1 MCISSNSVNQAQDL
15 MSVTKIEDFPNSLIP
30 TEHPVPCPS
39 VYLLTDE
46 ENGRHPP
53 ERVVAHGSEGP
64 AGAAA
69 RPARVVQTRQ
79 LLLHEGCSRE
89 QASKKYFLFV
99 SYKNPPKKTMEDPL
113 YKAVYNGVLPAAAHL
128 LPV

>member
-1 MCISSNSVNQAQDL
+1 MRRKKCSGASSR
-15 MSVTKIEDFPNSLIP
+15 P

-89 QASKKYFLFV
+89 QTHKKYFLFV